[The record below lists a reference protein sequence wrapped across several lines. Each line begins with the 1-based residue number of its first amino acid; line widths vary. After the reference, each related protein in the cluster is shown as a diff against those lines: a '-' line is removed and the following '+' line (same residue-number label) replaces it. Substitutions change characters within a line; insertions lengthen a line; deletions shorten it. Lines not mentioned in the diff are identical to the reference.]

1 MERAVENRLQFC
13 RNGFSSYFYRD
24 MRFTYPESEKLKSRK
39 TIDRLF
45 SEGTSVSKFPLRLV
59 YVENDGPDLIKM
71 GVSVS
76 KKHFRKAVDRNY
88 FKRCLREAYRLN
100 KQLLAGK
107 LEKPHAF
114 MLLYQTS
121 DRLTSA
127 EIQLKA
133 VQLFE
138 KFNARDLPKVQ

>member
-1 MERAVENRLQFC
+1 MERVVENRRLSC
-13 RNGFSSYFYRD
+13 RNGFSLYFYR

-59 YVENDGPDLIKM
+59 YVANEGPELIKI

-76 KKHFRKAVDRNY
+76 KKHFKKAVDRNY

-100 KQLLAGK
+100 KQLLMEK

-121 DRLTSA
+121 ERLTSA